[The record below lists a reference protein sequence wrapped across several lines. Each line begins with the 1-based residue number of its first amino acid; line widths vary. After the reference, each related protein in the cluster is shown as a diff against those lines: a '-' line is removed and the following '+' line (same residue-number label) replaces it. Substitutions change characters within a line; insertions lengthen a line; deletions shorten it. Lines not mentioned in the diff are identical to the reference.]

1 MSAPEAQGRRFS
13 LFQSLRPLS
22 QKRVIRDSLAGFQLA
37 AMNIPQALG
46 YTKIA
51 GTPVVTGFY
60 TLLLPLVAFAAF
72 GSSRYLVVSADSA
85 TAAILSG
92 GLAGLA
98 PLGSA
103 RYVELASLTAL
114 LTAVFLLLARLLKL
128 GFLADFLS
136 QTVLVGFLT
145 GVGFQVGIA
154 VLGEM
159 VGIEITS
166 HRTVL
171 QLLDLSRN
179 IRQVH
184 WPTLQVSVV
193 IVSTIFL
200 LSRINRKI
208 PAPLIAVVGAIAASA
223 MWNFAGHGIA
233 IVGPVAGG
241 LPHMAFPHAS
251 WKDLQVL
258 LGVSGS
264 CFVMIVAQSAA
275 TARFYAAR
283 HHQQLDENDDL
294 VGLAAANAAAG
305 LSGTFVVN
313 GSPTQTAMVE
323 SSGGRSQLAQISTAI
338 VVALVLLFLTK
349 PLQFLPRCVLG
360 SIVFVIA
367 IKLIDLRGMASIRRE
382 SPGEFTLALIT
393 AVVVVLVGVEQ
404 GIILAMILS
413 LLRIV
418 GHTYRPHTGVLVSE
432 GGLYWKLN
440 PPEPGAMTE
449 PGIILYRFGAPLFYA
464 NAGRFAEEI
473 RTIVGLPDPAT
484 RPWLVVDAE
493 AITDLDYTA
502 ARVVLELN
510 QELKEIGVTLV
521 FARVGP
527 YLQADFDR
535 HHISRSH
542 RCRSDFRP
550 SARRNKR
557 LHEAGS
563 RLPGPHL
570 SVQGE
575 GMTRW
580 PQYPTVYEINTWVWL
595 GELSRKLG
603 RKIDLSSVP
612 PTEWDAITFS
622 RFRCSM
628 ADGRLGAKPCRH
640 CYRQP

>member
-1 MSAPEAQGRRFS
+1 MSTPEAQGQRFS

-22 QKRVIRDSLAGFQLA
+22 QKRVIRDGLAGFQLA

-159 VGIEITS
+159 VGIDITS

-171 QLLDLSRN
+171 QLVDLSRN
-179 IRQVH
+179 VRHVH
-184 WPTLQVSVV
+184 WPTLEVSIV
-193 IVSTIFL
+193 IVSTIFVM
-200 LSRINRKI
+200 SRVSKKI
-208 PAPLIAVVGAIAASA
+208 PAPLIAVVGAVAASA
-223 MWNFAGHGIA
+223 MWNFAGHGIE

-323 SSGGRSQLAQISTAI
+323 SSGGRSQLAQISTAL

-382 SPGEFTLALIT
+382 SPGEFSLALIT

-418 GHTYRPHTGVLVSE
+418 SHTYRPHTGVLVSE

-484 RPWLVVDAE
+484 KPWLVVDAE

-502 ARVVLELN
+502 ARVVLDLN

-535 HHISRSH
+535 HHVSEVIGADRI
-542 RCRSDFRP
+542 F
-550 SARRNKR
+550 AR
-557 LHEAGS
+557 LH
-563 RLPGPHL
+563 
-570 SVQGE
+570 
-575 GMTRW
+575 
-580 PQYPTVYEINTWVWL
+580 
-595 GELSRKLG
+595 
-603 RKIDLSSVP
+603 
-612 PTEWDAITFS
+612 DAIDAYTKLKQAPPAS
-622 RFRCSM
+622 S
-628 ADGRLGAKPCRH
+628 
-640 CYRQP
+640 

>member
-1 MSAPEAQGRRFS
+1 MSAPEGQGRRFS

-22 QKRVIRDSLAGFQLA
+22 QKRVIRDGLAGFQLA

-72 GSSRYLVVSADSA
+72 GSSRYLVVAADSA

-171 QLLDLSRN
+171 QLADLSRN
-179 IRQVH
+179 LRHVH
-184 WPTLQVSVV
+184 WPTLEVSVV
-193 IVSTIFL
+193 IVSTVFV
-200 LSRINRKI
+200 LSHISKKI

-241 LPHMAFPHAS
+241 LPHLAFPHAS

-323 SSGGRSQLAQISTAI
+323 SSGGRSQLAQISTAL

-432 GGLYWKLN
+432 NGLYWKLN

-464 NAGRFAEEI
+464 NAGRFAEEV

-484 RPWLVVDAE
+484 KPWLVVDAE
-493 AITDLDYTA
+493 AITNLDYTA

-535 HHISRSH
+535 HHISEVIGADRI
-542 RCRSDFRP
+542 F
-550 SARRNKR
+550 AR
-557 LHEAGS
+557 LH
-563 RLPGPHL
+563 
-570 SVQGE
+570 
-575 GMTRW
+575 
-580 PQYPTVYEINTWVWL
+580 
-595 GELSRKLG
+595 
-603 RKIDLSSVP
+603 
-612 PTEWDAITFS
+612 DAINAYTKLKQAPPAPS
-622 RFRCSM
+622 
-628 ADGRLGAKPCRH
+628 
-640 CYRQP
+640 